1 MGLIRVAIDATRQV
15 IQDQYLEFFECP
27 SMPDDVLIVKGHKST
42 KGNTRNNNIDDVIS
56 NGSLIIVNK
65 GQAMAI
71 VDNGAVVEFTAEAG
85 PFVFDS
91 SAEPSIFSG
100 SLGQNVVKTFKTIGR
115 RISFGGHTGRTQQV
129 YFFNTKLIKDNL
141 FGTATPITFRAVD
154 RNIGLDMDVHLSCH
168 GSYNYQVVDPI
179 MLFSNIAG
187 NVEESYSR
195 KDLDG
200 TMKKEF
206 IAAMRPSL
214 AALSRLE
221 LRPSQVADHE
231 PELAEELKKNLTQKW
246 LEDRGIE
253 IKEVNILSTEVPPDE
268 LKQISDLQKMATL
281 RDPGLAA
288 AKITEAQA
296 EAMKT
301 AAGNQGGAMM
311 GFMGMNMAQMAGGMN
326 NQSLY
331 QMAGQQQQQYQQPA
345 PQSAPVQGWSCACG
359 ASGNT
364 GKFCRECGKPKP
376 APAESWTCACGTV
389 NTGKF
394 CLECGKPKPTA
405 GEGWSCSCGAVNK
418 GKFCMECGKPKP
430 AGAPLYRCDKCG
442 WEPADP
448 KHPPKFCPQC
458 GDPFDEN
465 DVQ

>member
-1 MGLIRVAIDATRQV
+1 MGLIRVALEATSQV
-15 IQDQYLEFFECP
+15 ISDQYKEFFECP
-27 SMPDDVLIVKGHKST
+27 SIPDDILIVKGHKDTS
-42 KGNTRNNNIDDVIS
+42 GRTRNNNIDDVIS
-56 NGSLIIVNK
+56 NGSLIVVHK

-85 PFVFDS
+85 PFVYDS
-91 SAEPSIFSG
+91 SSEPSIFEG
-100 SLGQNVVKTFKTIGR
+100 SLGKNVVNTFKTIGR
-115 RISFGGHTGRTQQV
+115 RISFGGHTGHKQYV
-129 YFFNTKLIKDNL
+129 YYFNTKLIKDNL

-168 GSYNYQVVDPI
+168 GSYNYQLVDPI

-187 NVEESYSR
+187 NVEDSFSR
-195 KDLDG
+195 KELDG

-268 LKQISDLQKMATL
+268 LKQISDLQKTATL

-296 EAMKT
+296 AAMQT
-301 AAGNQGGAMM
+301 AAGNQNGAMM
-311 GFMGMNMAQMAGGMN
+311 GFMGMNMAQMAGGIN
-326 NQSLY
+326 GQALY
-331 QMAGQQQQQYQQPA
+331 QMAGQQPAAQPA
-345 PQSAPVQGWSCACG
+345 QGGWTCSCG
-359 ASGNT
+359 AVSTGN
-364 GKFCRECGKPKP
+364 FCAACGKPKP
-376 APAESWTCACGTV
+376 APDGWT
-389 NTGKF
+389 
-394 CLECGKPKPTA
+394 
-405 GEGWSCSCGAVNK
+405 CSCGAVSTGN
-418 GKFCMECGKPKP
+418 FCMQCGKPKP
-430 AGAPLYRCDKCG
+430 AARPRCAKCG
-442 WEPADP
+442 WEAAEGQSPR
-448 KHPPKFCPQC
+448 FCPQC
-458 GDPFDEN
+458 GEPFDR
-465 DVQ
+465 

>member
-42 KGNTRNNNIDDVIS
+42 KGNTRNSNIDDVIS

-345 PQSAPVQGWSCACG
+345 PQSAPAQGWSCACG
-359 ASGNT
+359 ATGNT

-376 APAESWTCACGTV
+376 A
-389 NTGKF
+389 
-394 CLECGKPKPTA
+394 A

>member
-42 KGNTRNNNIDDVIS
+42 KGNTRNSNIDDVIS

-376 APAESWTCACGTV
+376 APAESWTCACG
-389 NTGKF
+389 
-394 CLECGKPKPTA
+394 
-405 GEGWSCSCGAVNK
+405 AVNK

>member
-42 KGNTRNNNIDDVIS
+42 KGNTRNSNIDDVIS

-331 QMAGQQQQQYQQPA
+331 QMAGQQQRQYQQPA

-394 CLECGKPKPTA
+394 CLECGKPKPAA

-458 GDPFDEN
+458 GAPFDEN

>member
-42 KGNTRNNNIDDVIS
+42 KGNTRNSNIDDVIS

-331 QMAGQQQQQYQQPA
+331 QMAGQQQQQPQQPA

-376 APAESWTCACGTV
+376 A
-389 NTGKF
+389 
-394 CLECGKPKPTA
+394 A

>member
-1 MGLIRVAIDATRQV
+1 MGLIRVALEATSQV
-15 IQDQYLEFFECP
+15 ISDQYKEFFECP
-27 SMPDDVLIVKGHKST
+27 SIPDDILIVKGHKDTS
-42 KGNTRNNNIDDVIS
+42 GRTRNNNIDDVIS
-56 NGSLIIVNK
+56 NGSLIVVHK

-71 VDNGAVVEFTAEAG
+71 VDNGTVVEFTAEAG
-85 PFVFDS
+85 PFVYDS
-91 SAEPSIFSG
+91 SSEPSIFEG
-100 SLGQNVVKTFKTIGR
+100 SLGKNVINTFKTIGR
-115 RISFGGHTGRTQQV
+115 RISFGGHTGHKQYV
-129 YFFNTKLIKDNL
+129 YYFNTKLIKDNL

-168 GSYNYQVVDPI
+168 GSYNYQLVDPI

-187 NVEESYSR
+187 NVEDSFSR
-195 KDLDG
+195 KELDG

-268 LKQISDLQKMATL
+268 LKQISELQKTATL

-296 EAMKT
+296 AAMQT
-301 AAGNQGGAMM
+301 AAGNQNGAMM

-326 NQSLY
+326 SQTLY

-345 PQSAPVQGWSCACG
+345 QPAPAQGWTCACG
-359 ASGNT
+359 AAGNT

-376 APAESWTCACGTV
+376 APAESWTC
-389 NTGKF
+389 
-394 CLECGKPKPTA
+394 
-405 GEGWSCSCGAVNK
+405 SCGAVNK
-418 GKFCMECGKPKP
+418 GKFCSECGKAKP
-430 AGAPLYRCDKCG
+430 VGEPLYRCDKCG

-458 GDPFDEN
+458 GDPFDQN
-465 DVQ
+465 DIQ

>member
-1 MGLIRVAIDATRQV
+1 MGLIRVALEATSQV
-15 IQDQYLEFFECP
+15 ISDQYKEFFECP
-27 SMPDDVLIVKGHKST
+27 SIPDDILIVKGHKDTS
-42 KGNTRNNNIDDVIS
+42 GRTRNNNIDDVIS
-56 NGSLIIVNK
+56 NGSLIVVHK

-85 PFVFDS
+85 PFVYDS
-91 SAEPSIFSG
+91 SSEPSIFEG
-100 SLGQNVVKTFKTIGR
+100 SLGKNVVNTFKTIGR
-115 RISFGGHTGRTQQV
+115 RISFGGHTGHKQYV
-129 YFFNTKLIKDNL
+129 YYFNTKLIKDNL

-168 GSYNYQVVDPI
+168 GSYNYQLVDPI

-187 NVEESYSR
+187 NVEDSFSR
-195 KDLDG
+195 KELDG

-268 LKQISDLQKMATL
+268 LKQISDLQKTATL

-296 EAMKT
+296 AAMQT
-301 AAGNQGGAMM
+301 AAGNQNGAMM

-326 NQSLY
+326 SQTLY

-345 PQSAPVQGWSCACG
+345 QPAPAQGWTCACG
-359 ASGNT
+359 AAGNT

-376 APAESWTCACGTV
+376 APAESWTC
-389 NTGKF
+389 
-394 CLECGKPKPTA
+394 
-405 GEGWSCSCGAVNK
+405 SCGAVNK
-418 GKFCMECGKPKP
+418 GKFCSECGKAKP
-430 AGAPLYRCDKCG
+430 VGEPLYRCDKCG

-458 GDPFDEN
+458 GDPFDQN
-465 DVQ
+465 DIQ

>member
-42 KGNTRNNNIDDVIS
+42 KGNTRNSNIDDVIS

-129 YFFNTKLIKDNL
+129 YFFNTKLIKDNP
-141 FGTATPITFRAVD
+141 FGTATPSSFRADD

-394 CLECGKPKPTA
+394 CLECGKPKPAA

>member
-1 MGLIRVAIDATRQV
+1 MGLIRVALEATSQV
-15 IQDQYLEFFECP
+15 ISDQYKEFFECP
-27 SMPDDVLIVKGHKST
+27 SIPDDILIVKGHKDTS
-42 KGNTRNNNIDDVIS
+42 GRTRNNNIDDVIS
-56 NGSLIIVNK
+56 NGSLIVVHK

-71 VDNGAVVEFTAEAG
+71 VDNGTVVEFTAEAG
-85 PFVFDS
+85 PFVYDS
-91 SAEPSIFSG
+91 SSEPSIFEG
-100 SLGQNVVKTFKTIGR
+100 SLGKNVVNTFKTIGR
-115 RISFGGHTGRTQQV
+115 RISFGGHTGHKQYV
-129 YFFNTKLIKDNL
+129 YYFNTKLIKDNL

-168 GSYNYQVVDPI
+168 GSYNYQLVDPI

-187 NVEESYSR
+187 NVEESFSR
-195 KDLDG
+195 KELDS

-253 IKEVNILSTEVPPDE
+253 IREVNILSTEVPPDE
-268 LKQISDLQKMATL
+268 LKQISDLQKTATL

-296 EAMKT
+296 AAMQT
-301 AAGNQGGAMM
+301 AAGNQNGAMM

-326 NQSLY
+326 SQTLY
-331 QMAGQQQQQYQQPA
+331 QMAGQQQQYQQPA
-345 PQSAPVQGWSCACG
+345 QPAPAQGWTCACG
-359 ASGNT
+359 AAGNT

-376 APAESWTCACGTV
+376 APAESWTC
-389 NTGKF
+389 
-394 CLECGKPKPTA
+394 
-405 GEGWSCSCGAVNK
+405 SCGAVNK
-418 GKFCMECGKPKP
+418 GKFCSECGKAKP
-430 AGAPLYRCDKCG
+430 AGEPLYRCDKCG

-458 GDPFDEN
+458 GDPFDQN
-465 DVQ
+465 DIQ

>member
-394 CLECGKPKPTA
+394 CLECGKPKP
-405 GEGWSCSCGAVNK
+405 
-418 GKFCMECGKPKP
+418 

>member
-1 MGLIRVAIDATRQV
+1 
-15 IQDQYLEFFECP
+15 
-27 SMPDDVLIVKGHKST
+27 
-42 KGNTRNNNIDDVIS
+42 
-56 NGSLIIVNK
+56 
-65 GQAMAI
+65 
-71 VDNGAVVEFTAEAG
+71 
-85 PFVFDS
+85 
-91 SAEPSIFSG
+91 
-100 SLGQNVVKTFKTIGR
+100 
-115 RISFGGHTGRTQQV
+115 
-129 YFFNTKLIKDNL
+129 
-141 FGTATPITFRAVD
+141 
-154 RNIGLDMDVHLSCH
+154 
-168 GSYNYQVVDPI
+168 
-179 MLFSNIAG
+179 
-187 NVEESYSR
+187 
-195 KDLDG
+195 
-200 TMKKEF
+200 
-206 IAAMRPSL
+206 
-214 AALSRLE
+214 
-221 LRPSQVADHE
+221 
-231 PELAEELKKNLTQKW
+231 
-246 LEDRGIE
+246 
-253 IKEVNILSTEVPPDE
+253 
-268 LKQISDLQKMATL
+268 MATL

-394 CLECGKPKPTA
+394 CLECGKPKPAA

>member
-42 KGNTRNNNIDDVIS
+42 KGNTRNSNIDDVIS
-56 NGSLIIVNK
+56 TGSLIIVNK

-253 IKEVNILSTEVPPDE
+253 ITEVNSLSTAVPPDE

-394 CLECGKPKPTA
+394 CLECGKPKPAA

>member
-1 MGLIRVAIDATRQV
+1 MGLIRVAIDATR
-15 IQDQYLEFFECP
+15 QDQYLEFFECP

-331 QMAGQQQQQYQQPA
+331 QMAGQQQQQPQQPA

-394 CLECGKPKPTA
+394 CLECGKPKPAA

-418 GKFCMECGKPKP
+418 GKFCIECGKPKP

>member
-376 APAESWTCACGTV
+376 A
-389 NTGKF
+389 
-394 CLECGKPKPTA
+394 
-405 GEGWSCSCGAVNK
+405 
-418 GKFCMECGKPKP
+418 
-430 AGAPLYRCDKCG
+430 GAPLYRCDKCG

>member
-394 CLECGKPKPTA
+394 CLECGKPKPAA

-418 GKFCMECGKPKP
+418 GKFCANCGTPRP
-430 AGAPLYRCDKCG
+430 
-442 WEPADP
+442 
-448 KHPPKFCPQC
+448 
-458 GDPFDEN
+458 
-465 DVQ
+465 

>member
-1 MGLIRVAIDATRQV
+1 MGLIRVALEATSQV
-15 IQDQYLEFFECP
+15 ISDQYKEFFECP
-27 SMPDDVLIVKGHKST
+27 SIPDDILIVKGQKDTS
-42 KGNTRNNNIDDVIS
+42 GRTRNNNIDDVIS
-56 NGSLIIVNK
+56 NGSLIVVHK

-71 VDNGAVVEFTAEAG
+71 VDNGTVVEFTAEAG
-85 PFVFDS
+85 PFVYDS
-91 SAEPSIFSG
+91 SSEPSIFEG
-100 SLGQNVVKTFKTIGR
+100 SLGKNVVNTFKTIGR
-115 RISFGGHTGRTQQV
+115 RISFGGHTGHKQYV
-129 YFFNTKLIKDNL
+129 YYFNTKLIKDNL

-168 GSYNYQVVDPI
+168 GSYNYQLVDPI

-187 NVEESYSR
+187 NVEESFSR
-195 KDLDG
+195 KELDS

-253 IKEVNILSTEVPPDE
+253 IREVNILSTEVPPDE
-268 LKQISDLQKMATL
+268 LKQISDLQKTATL

-296 EAMKT
+296 AAMQT
-301 AAGNQGGAMM
+301 AAGNQNGAMM

-326 NQSLY
+326 SQTLY
-331 QMAGQQQQQYQQPA
+331 QMAGQQQQYQQPA
-345 PQSAPVQGWSCACG
+345 QPAPAQGWTCACG
-359 ASGNT
+359 AAGNT

-376 APAESWTCACGTV
+376 APAESWTCSCGAV

-394 CLECGKPKPTA
+394 CLECGKPKPA
-405 GEGWSCSCGAVNK
+405 GE
-418 GKFCMECGKPKP
+418 
-430 AGAPLYRCDKCG
+430 PLYRCDKCG

-458 GDPFDEN
+458 GDPFDQN
-465 DVQ
+465 DIQ

>member
-1 MGLIRVAIDATRQV
+1 MGLIRVALEATSQV
-15 IQDQYLEFFECP
+15 ISDQYKEFFECP
-27 SMPDDVLIVKGHKST
+27 SIPDDILIVKGHKDTS
-42 KGNTRNNNIDDVIS
+42 GRTRNNNIDDVIS
-56 NGSLIIVNK
+56 NGSLIVVHK

-71 VDNGAVVEFTAEAG
+71 VDNGTVVEFTAEAG
-85 PFVFDS
+85 PFVYDS
-91 SAEPSIFSG
+91 SSEPSIFEG
-100 SLGQNVVKTFKTIGR
+100 SLGKNVINTFKTIGR
-115 RISFGGHTGRTQQV
+115 RISFGGHTGHKQYV
-129 YFFNTKLIKDNL
+129 YYFNTKLIKDNL

-168 GSYNYQVVDPI
+168 GSYNYQLVDPI

-187 NVEESYSR
+187 NVEDSFSR
-195 KDLDG
+195 KELDG

-268 LKQISDLQKMATL
+268 LKQISDLQKTATL

-296 EAMKT
+296 AAMQT
-301 AAGNQGGAMM
+301 AAGNQNGAMM

-326 NQSLY
+326 SQTLY
-331 QMAGQQQQQYQQPA
+331 QMAGQQQYQQPA
-345 PQSAPVQGWSCACG
+345 QPAPAQGWTCACG
-359 ASGNT
+359 AAGNT

-376 APAESWTCACGTV
+376 APAESWTC
-389 NTGKF
+389 
-394 CLECGKPKPTA
+394 
-405 GEGWSCSCGAVNK
+405 SCGAVNK
-418 GKFCMECGKPKP
+418 GKFCSECGKAKP
-430 AGAPLYRCDKCG
+430 VGEPLYRCDKCG

-458 GDPFDEN
+458 GDPFDQN
-465 DVQ
+465 DIQ

>member
-1 MGLIRVAIDATRQV
+1 MGLISVALGATSQV
-15 IQDQYLEFFECP
+15 ISDQYKEFFECP
-27 SMPDDVLIVKGHKST
+27 AIPDDILIVKGT
-42 KGNTRNNNIDDVIS
+42 KDTSGRTKNKNMDDIIS
-56 NGSLIIVNK
+56 NGSLIVVHK

-71 VDNGAVVEFTAEAG
+71 VDNGSIVEFTAQEG
-85 PFVFDS
+85 EFVYDT

-100 SLGQNVVKTFKTIGR
+100 NLGQNVVKSFKTSGR
-115 RISFGGHTGRTQQV
+115 RIAFGGNTGRKQYV
-129 YFFNTKLIKDNL
+129 YYVNTKLIKDNL
-141 FGTATPITFRAVD
+141 FGTSTPITFRAVD

-179 MLFSNIAG
+179 MLFSNISG
-187 NVEESYSR
+187 NVEQEFSR
-195 KDLDG
+195 KELDS

-214 AALSRLE
+214 AALSQLE

-231 PELAEELKKNLTQKW
+231 LELSEELKKNLTQKW

-253 IKEVNILSTEVPPDE
+253 IKEVNILSTEVLPEE
-268 LKQISDLQKMATL
+268 LKEISELQKTATL
-281 RDPGLAA
+281 RNPGMAA
-288 AKITEAQA
+288 ARITEAQA
-296 EAMKT
+296 SAMQT
-301 AAGNQGGAMM
+301 AAGNPNGAMM

-326 NQSLY
+326 AQALY
-331 QMAGQQQQQYQQPA
+331 QMAGQQPQQPQQPA
-345 PQSAPVQGWSCACG
+345 PQPAQSGWTCSCG
-359 ASGNT
+359 AAGNT

-376 APAESWTCACGTV
+376 APAESWTCSCGTV

-394 CLECGKPKPTA
+394 CLECGKPKPA
-405 GEGWSCSCGAVNK
+405 ASGGWTCSCGAVNK

-448 KHPPKFCPQC
+448 KHPPRFCPQC
-458 GDPFDEN
+458 GDPFDES
-465 DVQ
+465 DIT

>member
-389 NTGKF
+389 NTGKLF
-394 CLECGKPKPTA
+394 
-405 GEGWSCSCGAVNK
+405 
-418 GKFCMECGKPKP
+418 FI
-430 AGAPLYRCDKCG
+430 
-442 WEPADP
+442 
-448 KHPPKFCPQC
+448 
-458 GDPFDEN
+458 
-465 DVQ
+465 

>member
-1 MGLIRVAIDATRQV
+1 MGLIRVAIEATSQV
-15 IQDQYLEFFECP
+15 IQDQYLEFFECT
-27 SMPDDVLIVKGHKST
+27 SMPDDVLIMKGHKST
-42 KGNTRNNNIDDVIS
+42 KGNTRNKNIDDVIS
-56 NGSLIIVNK
+56 NGSLIVVHK

-85 PFVFDS
+85 PFVYDS
-91 SAEPSIFSG
+91 SAEPSVFEG
-100 SLGQNVVKTFKTIGR
+100 SLGKNIINTFKTVGR
-115 RISFGGHTGRTQQV
+115 RIAFGGHTGRTQYV

-187 NVEESYSR
+187 NVEEEFNR
-195 KDLDG
+195 KELDG

-253 IKEVNILSTEVPPDE
+253 IKEVNILSTEVPPEE
-268 LKQISDLQKMATL
+268 LKEISELQKMATL
-281 RDPGLAA
+281 RNPGLAA
-288 AKITEAQA
+288 ARIVDAQA

-311 GFMGMNMAQMAGGMN
+311 GFMGMNMAQMAGGVN
-326 NQSLY
+326 SQALY
-331 QMAGQQQQQYQQPA
+331 QMANQQQQPQPQQPQA
-345 PQSAPVQGWSCACG
+345 APVQGWTCACG
-359 ASGNT
+359 AAGNT

-394 CLECGKPKPTA
+394 CLECGKPKPA
-405 GEGWSCSCGAVNK
+405 PAEGWTCACGAVNK

-448 KHPPKFCPQC
+448 KNPPKFCPQC

-465 DVQ
+465 DIQ

>member
-268 LKQISDLQKMATL
+268 LKQISDLQKMATCAIPALPPRRLPRRRL
-281 RDPGLAA
+281 R
-288 AKITEAQA
+288 Q
-296 EAMKT
+296 
-301 AAGNQGGAMM
+301 
-311 GFMGMNMAQMAGGMN
+311 
-326 NQSLY
+326 
-331 QMAGQQQQQYQQPA
+331 
-345 PQSAPVQGWSCACG
+345 
-359 ASGNT
+359 
-364 GKFCRECGKPKP
+364 
-376 APAESWTCACGTV
+376 
-389 NTGKF
+389 
-394 CLECGKPKPTA
+394 
-405 GEGWSCSCGAVNK
+405 
-418 GKFCMECGKPKP
+418 
-430 AGAPLYRCDKCG
+430 
-442 WEPADP
+442 
-448 KHPPKFCPQC
+448 
-458 GDPFDEN
+458 
-465 DVQ
+465 